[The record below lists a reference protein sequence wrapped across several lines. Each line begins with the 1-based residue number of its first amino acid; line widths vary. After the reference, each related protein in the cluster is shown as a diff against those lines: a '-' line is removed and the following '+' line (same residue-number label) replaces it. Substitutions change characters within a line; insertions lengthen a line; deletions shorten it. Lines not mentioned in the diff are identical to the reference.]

1 MILTSPS
8 EDVDQTPPVTTTF
21 DPPKGSVTPLP
32 VRERR
37 HRDLATIEWDR
48 VEKLYSFVRARVLE
62 RLREAERGHDV
73 AALGSERDSLHAIE
87 QMCARAREGQGV
99 VAACAIIFFR
109 ARAMRDADHA
119 DFLGEWLGAAERR
132 AAS

>member
-8 EDVDQTPPVTTTF
+8 DDVDQTPPVTTTF
-21 DPPKGSVTPLP
+21 DPPKASVTPLP
-32 VRERR
+32 VRDRR
-37 HRDLATIEWDR
+37 HRELAAIEWDR
-48 VEKLYSFVRARVLE
+48 VEKLYSFVRARALE
-62 RLREAERGHDV
+62 RLCEAERRRDAV
-73 AALGSERDSLHAIE
+73 AMGVERDSVHAIE
-87 QMCARAREGQGV
+87 QIFDRAREGQGV

-119 DFLGEWLGAAERR
+119 DFLGEWLGAAEHR